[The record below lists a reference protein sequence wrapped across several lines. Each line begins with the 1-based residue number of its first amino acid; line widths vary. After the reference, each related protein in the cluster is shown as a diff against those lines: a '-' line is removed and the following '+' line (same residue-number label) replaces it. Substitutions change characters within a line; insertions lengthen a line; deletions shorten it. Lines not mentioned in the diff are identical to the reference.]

1 MNLIKS
7 GYAKA
12 IIAGLGAGLTFLE
25 LSLTPHTWPYVLV
38 GAILAVL
45 TTVGVYL
52 QPNSG
57 TPAA

>member
-1 MNLIKS
+1 MNLIS
-7 GYAKA
+7 SPYAKA
-12 IIAGLGAGLTFLE
+12 IIAGVGSGLAFLE
-25 LSLTPHTWPYVLV
+25 LSLTPHTWPYVTV
-38 GAILAVL
+38 GAVLAVL